1 MDSDAMP
8 ILHETLGTIREILGP
23 ELDGITVERA
33 VVGLF
38 FTGVEL
44 SNGIAGACATPIKTI
59 PEAVCCPSSAMAMPF
74 PGKLRGRPAFDLA
87 REALGDNGIRRAV
100 GIAAMNALAD
110 TCWRRRPH
118 PETEL
123 RLGIDAFDATEIRPG
138 DTVVVVGAFVPFL
151 RELKRRRQPYLVLE
165 QDPATLKPDEL
176 PFFRPAE
183 QAATVV
189 PEADVLLITGT
200 TLINDTLEELL
211 ALAKPAARVTMVGPT
226 VSLLPDAFLR
236 RGADILGTV
245 RITDPDAF
253 LDMLAE
259 GGSGYHFLGRTAQ
272 KVVLVRRSVV
282 GAVAAKVQ
290 SGGAKSRPGA
300 GAAATPD
307 QVSAHSPRCDSS
319 SCSVFAL
326 ALWPTRHNCARTDNS
341 AGCAPLRDP
350 ASGLGN
356 RPCRVASRRSTAT
369 RQMTP
374 LRRNRTWTWD
384 AGWGCR

>member
-1 MDSDAMP
+1 MRRTSLKCPLPRESETMHSEATP
-8 ILHETLGTIREILGP
+8 ILHETLGAIRQILGS
-23 ELDGITVERA
+23 ELDGIAVERA

-38 FTGVEL
+38 FTGLEL
-44 SNGIAGACATPIKTI
+44 SNGIAGGCATPIKTI

-138 DTVVVVGAFVPFL
+138 DTVVVVWAFVPFL
-151 RELKRRRQPYLVLE
+151 RELKRRRQPFLVLA
-165 QDPATLKPDEL
+165 QDPATLKPEEL

-183 QAATVV
+183 QATTVV

-200 TLINDTLEELL
+200 TLINDSLEELL
-211 ALAKPAARVTMVGPT
+211 SLAKPTARVTMVGPT

-245 RITDPDAF
+245 RITGPPAF
-253 LDMLAE
+253 LNILA
-259 GGSGYHFLGRTAQ
+259 Y
-272 KVVLVRRSVV
+272 
-282 GAVAAKVQ
+282 AA
-290 SGGAKSRPGA
+290 
-300 GAAATPD
+300 
-307 QVSAHSPRCDSS
+307 
-319 SCSVFAL
+319 
-326 ALWPTRHNCARTDNS
+326 
-341 AGCAPLRDP
+341 P
-350 ASGLGN
+350 A
-356 RPCRVASRRSTAT
+356 
-369 RQMTP
+369 
-374 LRRNRTWTWD
+374 
-384 AGWGCR
+384 